1 MNDLISFEFYSFPL
15 RIQGMLLRLE
25 FEERKTEI
33 QQSLDTLHE
42 AIDGNWLY
50 SYMTA
55 ISMLHVIDCLQK
67 YLHLIH

>member
-25 FEERKTEI
+25 FKERKTEI

-42 AIDGNWLY
+42 TIDGNWL
-50 SYMTA
+50 
-55 ISMLHVIDCLQK
+55 
-67 YLHLIH
+67 